1 MMLFGRFVFGIGGES
16 LMVSIVT
23 MLSSWFEGKELAFAM
38 GLLLSLSRVGS
49 AANDWISPIIEVE
62 KGVTLVFWFGS
73 FLCMFSLLSTVFIVA
88 TDYIC
93 MSPYEEK
100 EQNLYPYSDS
110 DSSDSDHSS
119 PPVCQSSTE
128 YTTYCNT
135 LANSKIGTIPIS
147 DDDTFLDTDGRTEQN
162 QNSGTPSVPS
172 KRDIGLEMMPPIPE
186 EGSVSGSEGEL
197 TFKDSFNDTDTS
209 PASNTPSSPRGEY
222 ITLSDLKRQKRP
234 LWPPSENPRIWYV
247 ILCCFCTYGALVPF
261 ISISNEVL
269 RVGYFSKLAQIDADA
284 VEFLVS
290 RLQSVPFL
298 LSALLYPF
306 LGIAVDHIGHR
317 TVLIF
322 IAPLFL
328 SLAHMMMS
336 CSAGNP
342 LIPLLLVGLAYS
354 IFASVIWPVVP
365 MLVEYHLQGLA
376 FGVMTC
382 TQNLAQTAIP
392 AVISIVLTE
401 NAQHH
406 DHSTSTAHLRE
417 GTMLKGVQKCEVL
430 FAALSLLGMVFGGL
444 LWYLDEFPSV
454 GVGGVLRC
462 ATKRSIDAMYVDDG
476 DVGHILPA
484 LPPRGSCASH
494 TLTGITFSHTQSS
507 TESSSSRSPHTDE
520 DSDKEDEIDRSTW

>member
-1 MMLFGRFVFGIGGES
+1 
-16 LMVSIVT
+16 
-23 MLSSWFEGKELAFAM
+23 
-38 GLLLSLSRVGS
+38 
-49 AANDWISPIIEVE
+49 
-62 KGVTLVFWFGS
+62 
-73 FLCMFSLLSTVFIVA
+73 
-88 TDYIC
+88 
-93 MSPYEEK
+93 
-100 EQNLYPYSDS
+100 
-110 DSSDSDHSS
+110 
-119 PPVCQSSTE
+119 
-128 YTTYCNT
+128 
-135 LANSKIGTIPIS
+135 
-147 DDDTFLDTDGRTEQN
+147 
-162 QNSGTPSVPS
+162 
-172 KRDIGLEMMPPIPE
+172 
-186 EGSVSGSEGEL
+186 
-197 TFKDSFNDTDTS
+197 
-209 PASNTPSSPRGEY
+209 
-222 ITLSDLKRQKRP
+222 
-234 LWPPSENPRIWYV
+234 
-247 ILCCFCTYGALVPF
+247 
-261 ISISNEVL
+261 
-269 RVGYFSKLAQIDADA
+269 
-284 VEFLVS
+284 
-290 RLQSVPFL
+290 
-298 LSALLYPF
+298 
-306 LGIAVDHIGHR
+306 
-317 TVLIF
+317 
-322 IAPLFL
+322 
-328 SLAHMMMS
+328 MMMS

-520 DSDKEDEIDRSTW
+520 DSDKEDEIDRSTWELYSAPSGTETVPLMSSGDHKISYSSISCNTRARSSSMPLDMSAKSCLHTKGGNMKKAVSFAGNSFPERKPGQGQHPPIPVKRRNSLQGVSGHKFRVPHF